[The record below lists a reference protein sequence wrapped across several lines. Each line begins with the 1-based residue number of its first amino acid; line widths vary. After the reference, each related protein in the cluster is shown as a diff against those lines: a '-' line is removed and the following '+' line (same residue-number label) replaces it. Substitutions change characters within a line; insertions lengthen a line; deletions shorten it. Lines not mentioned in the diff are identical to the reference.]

1 MADAATT
8 ALQNVW
14 ENPITG
20 LGTSGMSLAL
30 TIVMTLIFAIAVF
43 YMIATAM
50 RNERLKRWLV
60 GELMQAFASALM
72 ILGIV
77 AMALLVSSASVQL
90 ITAGHNQLF
99 TPQGWG
105 SDFNT
110 QLEQSLSN
118 AGLSSTGTVAGP
130 IDYLRGK
137 LIVTDALLDKEYQYV
152 VDNNMHVERAEW
164 TCFIFFGVEVKCG
177 WDLHPKVEALHA
189 LAYKLVQLRIA
200 VNAEMVLVQYMFA
213 NFLPILLPIGIVLRA
228 LPFTRGAGGLIIA
241 IVLGFYFVFPLL
253 FTLSDLALNA
263 QLRPPDTITA
273 AIQQCVFNDNAAAS
287 AASAADLPFVNG
299 SDAIAGNAREML
311 VALILDV
318 ILMPLL
324 ALAATVLF
332 IRAISPMLGS
342 ESQDVVYGISK
353 LL

>member
-1 MADAATT
+1 MNWLPILQLPPEVE
-8 ALQNVW
+8 ALRSVW
-14 ENPITG
+14 QDPVTG

-43 YMIATAM
+43 YMLATAM

-72 ILGIV
+72 IVGIV
-77 AMALLVSSASVQL
+77 AIALFISQASLQLVSSTTTSQFQATV
-90 ITAGHNQLF
+90 TD
-99 TPQGWG
+99 WG
-105 SDFNT
+105 
-110 QLEQSLSN
+110 L
-118 AGLSSTGTVAGP
+118 TGTGITGGNVAGP
-130 IDYLRGK
+130 IDYLQQK
-137 LIVTDALLDKEYQYV
+137 LVLTDALLDKEYQYV
-152 VDNNMHVERAEW
+152 VNTNMHVERAEW
-164 TCFIFFGVEVKCG
+164 TCFIFFGVEIKCG

-200 VNAEMVLVQYMFA
+200 VNAEMVLVQYILA
-213 NFLPILLPIGIVLRA
+213 NFLSVLLPIGIVLRA

-253 FTLSDLALNA
+253 FTLSDLALNT
-263 QLRPPDTITA
+263 QLHPPSIPA
-273 AIQQCVFNDNAAAS
+273 EIQACVFNDNDAAF
-287 AASAADLPFVNG
+287 AATAADLPFVNS
-299 SDAIAGNAREML
+299 SDAIVGNAREML

-324 ALAATVLF
+324 ILAATVLF